1 MNNNGVGRAPS
12 SRGMIIFRLGEEI
25 SSGVGM
31 RTGPQGYNVPDSNRQ
46 KYAMLE
52 RDSNGLDHS
61 WWRKYESTAG
71 RWTSPDP
78 LSGSSEDP
86 QSFNHYAYTRN
97 DPVNFVDPSG
107 LLASWNCQF

>member
-1 MNNNGVGRAPS
+1 MNNNGVGTSTVIARHDYLP
-12 SRGMIIFRLGEEI
+12 FGEEI

-31 RTGPQGYNVPDSNRQ
+31 RTGSQGYNVPDANRQ

-52 RDSNGLDHS
+52 RDSTGLDHT

-78 LSGSSEDP
+78 LSGNIGDP
-86 QSFNHYAYTRN
+86 QSFNH
-97 DPVNFVDPSG
+97 
-107 LLASWNCQF
+107 